1 MESRKGI
8 GGRLPG
14 LIDYRHITYNE
25 KEYTVGT
32 LRFNGNDIN
41 FVIDK
46 EDFPLIENR
55 SWHYASGKYISNGVI
70 HDNKRK
76 ELYIHNLVMNRLEH
90 PGKGV
95 TETVDHINNNGL
107 DNRKEN
113 LRIVS
118 QTEQNLYQ
126 GKKKRSIVLPEGFP
140 INADDIPRHIWYV
153 RANGLHGD
161 RFAIEFKTEGI
172 IWKSTSSKALTIQE
186 KLNQAKQK
194 LAELYI
200 IYPHL
205 NPDRPDRKKEIENL
219 TSSFNNI
226 VSTAITPS

>member
-1 MESRKGI
+1 MASRKGI

-14 LIDYRHITYNE
+14 IIDYKNVTFNE
-25 KEYTVGT
+25 KEYIVGT
-32 LRFNGNDIN
+32 LTFNANDIQ

-46 EDFPLIENR
+46 EDFPLVENK
-55 SWHYASGKYISNGVI
+55 SWHYASGSYISSGI
-70 HDNKRK
+70 MHDNKRK
-76 ELYIHNLVMNRLEH
+76 ELYIHNLVMNRQDF
-90 PGKGV
+90 PGKGAI
-95 TETVDHINNNGL
+95 ETVDHINNIGL

-113 LRIVS
+113 LRVVS
-118 QTEQNLYQ
+118 QTEQNLHQ

-140 INADDIPRHIWYV
+140 INADEIPRHIWYV

-200 IYPHL
+200 LYPHL
-205 NPDRPDRKKEIENL
+205 NPDRPDRKKEIEHL
-219 TSSFNNI
+219 TSSFNKI
-226 VSTAITPS
+226 VAAALTPS